1 MEYGLSLGSN
11 LGDRIA
17 HMREARRRFAGH
29 SGFHEV
35 ARSPLYETEPVDVHP
50 DYRHLLF
57 VNAVMIVEAEHEPLA
72 LLEICSRIEREM
84 GRARGSDRNAPRSM
98 DIDILYAGDCLL
110 DSRALVV
117 PHPRWAS
124 RAFVVAPLADVRP
137 SLVLPGAHMSVAE
150 VLKELPD
157 RSGLTRL
164 EEDW

>member
-17 HMREARRRFAGH
+17 HMREAHHRLIALPGIR
-29 SGFHEV
+29 EL

-50 DYRHLLF
+50 EYRHLRF
-57 VNAVMIVEAEHEPLA
+57 VNAVLIVEAPHEPEA
-72 LLEICSRIEREM
+72 LLGLCSQIEHDM
-84 GRARGSDRNAPRSM
+84 GRARGEDRNAPRPM

-137 SLVLPGAHMSVAE
+137 SLVLPGTRQCVAE
-150 VLKELPD
+150 VLEGLFD
-157 RSGLTRL
+157 RSGLTPL
-164 EEDW
+164 SEAW